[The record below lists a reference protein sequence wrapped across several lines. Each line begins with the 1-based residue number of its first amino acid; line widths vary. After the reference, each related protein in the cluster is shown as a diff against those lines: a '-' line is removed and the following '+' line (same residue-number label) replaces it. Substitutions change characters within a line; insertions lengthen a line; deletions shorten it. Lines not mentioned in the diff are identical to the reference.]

1 MSGASFGRK
10 GVVAG
15 SVAQPQPMG
24 FGRGNR
30 SVQPQEA
37 VDPMEARRAAFLA
50 EERARKV
57 ADGDVASEDDFAP
70 ARTGSGPVFYRAKST
85 GTAYVLWFFCGG
97 ISAHRFYLGYLPSAM
112 IQLAVLMSGWMLVF
126 SGQFGASLALF
137 GLGGLWV
144 LSDAFVIPTLVRN
157 ANERLKRGAAAH
169 TFA

>member
-10 GVVAG
+10 GVVTG
-15 SVAQPQPMG
+15 TVAQPQPMG
-24 FGRGNR
+24 FGRGSR
-30 SVQPQEA
+30 PVQSPEA

-50 EERARKV
+50 EERVRQAT
-57 ADGDVASEDDFAP
+57 DGTVASEDDFTPGRA
-70 ARTGSGPVFYRAKST
+70 ASGPVFYRAKST

-112 IQLAVLMSGWMLVF
+112 IQLAVLMFGWMLVL
-126 SGQFGASLALF
+126 SGQFGPSLALF

-144 LSDAFVIPTLVRN
+144 LSDAFVIPNLVRN
-157 ANERLKRGAAAH
+157 ANERLKRGAAAQ